1 MEQPRVDIPVGRD
14 REAQHFFDLADPQW
28 RGEGRRPLMVV
39 EGGSGHGKTHFLSWA
54 ASTLYDYGVP
64 YAYVDLADPRHPDT
78 VSVLSHAT
86 SVNAAA
92 LGRTREEFGP
102 LEFPRLWLA
111 LLAIRLDLSTT
122 GPETEGNPE
131 GEREQMQRIVRHVG
145 SRDHYSLGW
154 LGDQLERA
162 GRSIPPAEIL
172 GVAESPFDAFSYLL
186 SFLGGAV
193 STVDEAF
200 QWFGGKERDT
210 VDALVA
216 LHHQAQDPGQDNP
229 SVGRTNSALVAEFLC
244 KALLAD
250 MRVLTKRQRSRPTP
264 TLFLD
269 NAHKGAG
276 PELLTE
282 LTRIAEADE
291 TEHLTV
297 VAATPGGHS
306 GVVGR
311 LPAPEER
318 PGRGHTWDRLKLE
331 PFTRGEIDGLLT
343 AELGG
348 SRHAS
353 EVADHL
359 WEYTL
364 GHPGATVKL
373 VEAWVGVG
381 GRGFGEALE
390 YRPDPAG
397 DGRTGD
403 RSTEDLMLEEALGE
417 RFDLVTRDLRAA
429 LVSCSAAQEV
439 DAGLWLYRNQ
449 REPEHEIG
457 ETILLE
463 YPLWEEHG
471 VTVLRRLLQRRLAA
485 REPGGPYP
493 DWSHVHGMLSRYYR
507 EEQPNDVAEAYHMLC
522 EGHLYRVAEHLER
535 WLKDDSVNGAQ
546 WVRRL
551 RGVAHAPLRSRLHE
565 PYFDALLDAMTEQLD
580 GTDPTPT
587 TRSCLKLVAARRFLN
602 DPDVFRTTELHAA
615 CQQTLTDLAAEFV
628 GEGQSRLL
636 DEAGR
641 HANLWGLYR

>member
-1 MEQPRVDIPVGRD
+1 
-14 REAQHFFDLADPQW
+14 
-28 RGEGRRPLMVV
+28 MVV

-64 YAYVDLADPRHPDT
+64 YAYVDLADTRHPDT

-111 LLAIRLDLSTT
+111 LLAIRLDLGITN
-122 GPETEGNPE
+122 PETEGTSPE
-131 GEREQMQRIVRHVG
+131 GEREQMLRIVRHVG
-145 SRDHYSLGW
+145 SRDRYSLGW

-193 STVDEAF
+193 STVDETF

-216 LHHQAQDPGQDNP
+216 LHHQAQEPELGNP
-229 SVGRTNSALVAEFLC
+229 SVGRTNGALVAEFLC

-250 MRVLTKRQRSRPTP
+250 MRVLSKRQRSRPTP

-276 PELLTE
+276 PELLSE
-282 LTRIAEADE
+282 LTRIAEGDE
-291 TEHLTV
+291 VEHLTV
-297 VAATPGGHS
+297 VAASPGGPS
-306 GVVGR
+306 GVSGR
-311 LPAPEER
+311 LPAPE
-318 PGRGHTWDRLKLE
+318 GRWGKGHTWNGLKLK
-331 PFTRGEIDGLLT
+331 PFTRGEVDGLLT

-348 SRHAS
+348 RRHAS
-353 EVADHL
+353 EAVDHL
-359 WEYTL
+359 WRYTL

-373 VEAWVGVG
+373 VEAWVGVE
-381 GRGFGEALE
+381 GRGFGDALE

-403 RSTEDLMLEEALGE
+403 RSTEDLMVEEALGE
-417 RFDLVTRDLRAA
+417 RFDLLTRDIRAA
-429 LVSCSAAQEV
+429 LTSCSAAQEV

-449 REPEHEIG
+449 REPEHEID
-457 ETILLE
+457 ETVLLE
-463 YPLWEEHG
+463 YPLWEEDE

-485 REPGGPYP
+485 RGPDGPYP
-493 DWSHVHGMLSRYYR
+493 DWSRVHGMLSRYYR
-507 EEQPNDVAEAYHMLC
+507 EERPNDVAEAYHMLC
-522 EGHLYRVAEHLER
+522 EGQSYRVAEHLER
-535 WLKDDSVNGAQ
+535 WLKDHSIDGAQ

-551 RGVAHAPLRSRLHE
+551 RRVADAPLRTQLHE
-565 PYFDALLDAMTEQLD
+565 PYFDALLDAMDEQLD
-580 GTDPTPT
+580 GADPTPT
-587 TRSCLKLVAARRFLN
+587 TRNCLKLVAARRFLN
-602 DPDVFRTTELHAA
+602 DPDVFRTAWLHAA
-615 CQQTLTDLAAEFV
+615 CQKTLTDLAAEFV

-636 DEAGR
+636 DEAGH
-641 HANLWGLYR
+641 HANLWGLFR